1 MDLQLSRT
9 HISRYWAGTPEQ
21 HRQINRL
28 YRRMRI
34 GLAQHELSRNSG
46 ERILAPGIRLRPTLG
61 VAPKLPR
68 YGAPQGNPYF
78 VQGRRWVVMAW
89 KNQRVYDGGW
99 SIPGPLVGRFGADQK
114 LPFPPARYTTST
126 EAVRGSWCLQVHE
139 ASAFP
144 RGIQRN
150 VDDQE
155 ARS

>member
-1 MDLQLSRT
+1 MTFRLPSNDFEVEKTTGHQSVRGRGGVIAALYKTHYVGPSEPSWEREMDLQLSRT

-61 VAPKLPR
+61 VASTLPR

-89 KNQRVYDGGW
+89 KNQREYDG
-99 SIPGPLVGRFGADQK
+99 R
-114 LPFPPARYTTST
+114 
-126 EAVRGSWCLQVHE
+126 
-139 ASAFP
+139 
-144 RGIQRN
+144 
-150 VDDQE
+150 
-155 ARS
+155 